1 MEGKTMR
8 TKRVLSMVMSV
19 LLLLSLLAGCGI
31 SDKNTDGQQETTT
44 AASTQ
49 KSQETTAQQ
58 AAGKPDVLE
67 ITKVSYFGDATD
79 TPELKQEWT
88 EAMEREFGIKFKV
101 NYPPRNN
108 YMEKVNLMITSG
120 ELKGLVYL
128 FSPDDMMKAIN
139 DGAIEPLDD
148 YLKDNPVWNSL
159 PDTMREL
166 YQVKGQ
172 TWAIPNGL
180 SGAFFTRSIRTDWL
194 DNLGMK
200 VPETVDELYEV
211 AKAFTLND
219 PDKNGKNDTIGLTS
233 SGTWNLQDIFQAF
246 DARLNHIG
254 ENSITWDPG
263 ANAFIDTMLKPEMA
277 EALQYLNNLYKN
289 GFLDKELFTNKG
301 SNMREK
307 MMSGLYGSTFYWQH
321 YSVDS
326 FEPAVIKVVPTAK
339 FEEITA
345 LKGKLTRNINQVTY
359 GNAPYVL
366 IKGTKQAKEVVNE
379 FINIFFGNE
388 KGHFMGRYGIPGKTF
403 DLKDKTITFLVDKDG
418 NGYTHPDIIVE
429 LPSVFSVE
437 SMPMQYK
444 TMSVIATPEQQ
455 AVLESNLKRK
465 AEGMKNG
472 LESGLLFQL
481 GTKYTTPVSDTFA
494 TISPDVKR
502 LFDEAVVK
510 AVTGELTPEQAVKN
524 YREQMKNIGAQQ
536 ILDECNQNLGATTDM
551 KY

>member
-1 MEGKTMR
+1 MR
-8 TKRVLSMVMSV
+8 TKKLLSLVMGV
-19 LLLLSLLAGCGI
+19 VLLLSLLAGCG
-31 SDKNTDGQQETTT
+31 SSGGDASQPQDTT
-44 AASTQ
+44 A
-49 KSQETTAQQ
+49 KGGETTAQPTT
-58 AAGKPDVLE
+58 GKPDVLE

-79 TPELKQEWT
+79 TPELKQEWM
-88 EAMEREFGIKFKV
+88 EAMEQEFGIKFKV

-128 FSPDDMMKAIN
+128 FSPDDMVKAIN
-139 DGAIEPLDD
+139 DGAIEPMDD

-166 YQVKGQ
+166 YKVKGQ
-172 TWAIPNGL
+172 TWGIPNGL
-180 SGAFFTRSIRTDWL
+180 SGAFFTRSVRKDWL

-211 AKAFTLND
+211 AKAFTLDD
-219 PDKNGKNDTIGLTS
+219 PDRNGKNDTVGLTS

-263 ANAFIDTMLKPEMA
+263 ANAYIDTMLKPEMV
-277 EALQYLNNLYKN
+277 EALKYLNNLYKS
-289 GFLDKELFTNKG
+289 GYLDKELFTNKG

-307 MMSGLYGSTFYWQH
+307 MMSGLYGSTFYWQRF
-321 YSVDS
+321 SIDN
-326 FEPAVIKVVPTAK
+326 FQLAVQKLVPTAK
-339 FEEITA
+339 FEEVTA
-345 LKGKLTRNINQVTY
+345 LKGKLTKNINQVTY

-366 IKGTKQAKEVVNE
+366 IKGTKQAKEVVNQ

-403 DLKDKTITFLVDKDG
+403 DLKDKTITLLVDKDG
-418 NGYTHPDIIVE
+418 KLYNYPDIVVE
-429 LPSVFSVE
+429 LPSVFSLE

-444 TMSVIATPEQQ
+444 LVSSIATPEQR
-455 AVLESNLKRK
+455 ATAENNLKIK

-472 LESGLLFQL
+472 LESGLLFQM

-510 AVTGELTPEQAVKN
+510 SVTGELTPEQAVQN
-524 YREQMKNIGAQQ
+524 YREQMKNIGAQK
-536 ILDECNQNLGATTDM
+536 ILDECNQNLGTTSEI